1 MDDFLTL
8 SRIGEVSKPH
18 RSGGKQAMITFARL
32 RRDGTLIA
40 FAFDGGEDAL
50 PGEPMSLI
58 TPKEVEKAVRRGPD
72 TLDELP
78 SLNVKRWTARRKAA
92 VVIAV
97 SDGRILREE
106 ACRRYQ
112 LSSEEL
118 LAWEDAFKTYGNPGL
133 HVARLQQHRRPFE
146 TPCPKVQKAPGGLTR
161 IR

>member
-1 MDDFLTL
+1 MDDFLTRG
-8 SRIGEVSKPH
+8 RIGEASKPY
-18 RSGGKQAMITFARL
+18 RSGEQQAMITFARL

-40 FAFDGGEDAL
+40 FTFDDSEDAL
-50 PGEPMSLI
+50 PGEPIALLI
-58 TPKEVEKAVRRGPD
+58 PKQVEKAVRRRPD

-118 LAWEDAFKTYGNPGL
+118 LAWEDSFKTYGNAGL
-133 HVARLQQHRRPFE
+133 YIARLQQHGRPPE
-146 TPCPKVQKAPGGLTR
+146 TSCPKVQKAPGSLAR

>member
-1 MDDFLTL
+1 MDAFLTL
-8 SRIGEVSKPH
+8 RPIGGALNRIG
-18 RSGGKQAMITFARL
+18 RRKQAVITFARL
-32 RRDGTLIA
+32 SSDGTLIP
-40 FAFDGGEDAL
+40 FTLDGSEDAL
-50 PGEPMSLI
+50 PGEPIALLI
-58 TPKEVEKAVRRGPD
+58 PKQVEKAVRRRPD

-112 LSSEEL
+112 LSSEEF
-118 LAWEDAFKTYGNPGL
+118 LAWEHAFKTYGNAGL
-133 HVARLQQHRRPFE
+133 HIARLQQHDRPPE
-146 TPCPKVQKAPGGLTR
+146 TPCPKVQKAPGGLAR